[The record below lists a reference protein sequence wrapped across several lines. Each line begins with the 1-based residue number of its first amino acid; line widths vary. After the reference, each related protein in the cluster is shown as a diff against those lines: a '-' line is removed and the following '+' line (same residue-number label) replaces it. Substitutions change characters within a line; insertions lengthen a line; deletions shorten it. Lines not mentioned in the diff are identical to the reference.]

1 MHPPLCSGCCV
12 LCPLIASAYPQA
24 PVGVVVGTATISPL
38 ALFPNVAFGYQH
50 ERVGL
55 IVMDKQICLR
65 AQFAHARL
73 GWLVL
78 SGILV
83 LIPFP
88 LIEGIVLDLFM
99 LTMIYQ
105 NFAFIMSLAP
115 ESWRVGGPCRG
126 QHRQNALLDHDSQ
139 VCSQW
144 YRRVSA
150 GTAAV
155 DRALHGYVN
164 HCRARVLVR
173 IALPSLWW

>member
-1 MHPPLCSGCCV
+1 MHHGGEANSYRLSQSCCSQKIAGRCNRLGGGGQYFGVGGCWHSHPPLCSGCCV

-99 LTMIYQ
+99 LTMIY
-105 NFAFIMSLAP
+105 
-115 ESWRVGGPCRG
+115 
-126 QHRQNALLDHDSQ
+126 
-139 VCSQW
+139 
-144 YRRVSA
+144 
-150 GTAAV
+150 
-155 DRALHGYVN
+155 
-164 HCRARVLVR
+164 
-173 IALPSLWW
+173 